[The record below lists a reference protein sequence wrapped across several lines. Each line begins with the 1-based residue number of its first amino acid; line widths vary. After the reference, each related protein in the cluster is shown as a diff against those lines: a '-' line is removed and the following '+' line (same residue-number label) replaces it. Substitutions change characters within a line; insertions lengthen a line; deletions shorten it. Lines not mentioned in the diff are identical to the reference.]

1 MKILWII
8 IFFTSLLIAVMM
20 YLVILGGSKNKSN
33 EEIQREDEEQIN
45 YLNNYNS
52 IYNSANKERTLND
65 FIEEIKTMFNV
76 HQDETILLKIAEEII
91 ANKEKLLITVD
102 MKEK

>member
-20 YLVILGGSKNKSN
+20 YLVILGESKNKSN

-45 YLNNYNS
+45 YLNNYK
-52 IYNSANKERTLND
+52 NK
-65 FIEEIKTMFNV
+65 K
-76 HQDETILLKIAEEII
+76 
-91 ANKEKLLITVD
+91 
-102 MKEK
+102 

>member
-20 YLVILGGSKNKSN
+20 YLVILGGSKNKLN

-45 YLNNYNS
+45 YLNNYK
-52 IYNSANKERTLND
+52 NK
-65 FIEEIKTMFNV
+65 K
-76 HQDETILLKIAEEII
+76 
-91 ANKEKLLITVD
+91 
-102 MKEK
+102 